1 MGPKQRGVCS
11 PDPLVLPTTPNAPR
25 LVDEFAI
32 TAGIVKD
39 PDRVEIVIAAGIAIA
54 IVRARPSS
62 ARSCAIPTVLYD
74 PDRNHGNH
82 SAVRCAAA
90 ARRGRRPERRSAA
103 QPPSAHTSSPLRA
116 HTCSPSIMIE
126 MINIPIP

>member
-1 MGPKQRGVCS
+1 MR
-11 PDPLVLPTTPNAPR
+11 DAR
-25 LVDEFAI
+25 LVDAFAI

-126 MINIPIP
+126 TINIPIP

>member
-62 ARSCAIPTVLYD
+62 ARSC
-74 PDRNHGNH
+74 
-82 SAVRCAAA
+82 S
-90 ARRGRRPERRSAA
+90 
-103 QPPSAHTSSPLRA
+103 
-116 HTCSPSIMIE
+116 
-126 MINIPIP
+126 